1 MDNSSSEE
9 SSSEYS
15 TESSEDDG
23 METAQIN
30 DVKLQLPHGL
40 CEKQEI
46 FREIISTEVWNSLSD
61 ENRQHLQT
69 FLPNF
74 PENDDLEKTKT
85 LQRLFDCDVFHFN
98 SPVSKFH
105 DDLKAGY
112 FRPDIAR
119 MRKIIHKAERKEAKY
134 RYKTFREQL
143 KYEVFESRNKLLT
156 QVKNLPPGV
165 EPRQDRR
172 KSDVDY
178 VSYRTKRRYFQILS
192 SIRSKTDDPGCSSD
206 ENYPDGPPVP
216 LSRKQKRLLNSI
228 KTSLSN
234 SKEKLFTSTMTAN
247 LNGSIDLESH
257 ITPNHNPFYINDE
270 TFKNLLYD
278 HRRRKCENPLDPELN
293 TKGITLKDVIH
304 RTQLPYNK
312 NLMLPTKHDSSKIMS
327 RKRLKREHI
336 NGRASE
342 MSKKAKLSYDHHST
356 NSDTDSDST
365 VNTVSVNSSKHS
377 FRPNKLKLHLKKL
390 SPSKSKVE
398 VKKEAPSNPDSGK
411 QIALPPATNTI
422 SSSKNGSEPVAAPLS
437 KSNNSPYYNTITPVK
452 IEDLD
457 GIDVMNIPIDLDNT
471 DIDILDLN
479 NKPELMQETH
489 ANFFSLIRD
498 IICSTSEH
506 RMNMYTLQER
516 LKTWQDNPISPL
528 NDWYNLTD
536 SWINVLPSAI
546 TFLCGNASEQPDD
559 FVPYMEYKISLDVYQ
574 WIAGRDSDALLS
586 ELCGFWLEHRTDAS
600 KQAGSPGGKEGS
612 EAEVEVVER
621 CSTPPPSRCPTN
633 WTVRKATP
641 EEIRDFREQEKR
653 RYDNPHKAFTY
664 RCNNYES
671 VVGPLKG
678 IYTSSPGNT
687 KARGHTMLSADRPN
701 FVTILSLV
709 RDAAARLPNGE
720 GTRAEICELLKAS
733 QYISSTAPDNILQQ
747 VVSGALDRMHTQ
759 FDPCVKYDP
768 KRKIWIYL
776 HRNRTEEDFE
786 RLHHQYQGQLQRSH
800 GVPKVKKPS
809 TKKSSKP
816 KEKQPS
822 EKLKVKSDASTVSTT
837 RPNTPQH
844 RPPLKATPPTTEI
857 VVASGTQNLS
867 SNVITMVT
875 ASPTSSA
882 KGASLLLH
890 NNVSVLKETEQQ
902 QQQQQQRGE
911 AKVNVETIEQVHVE
925 KTVSEADV
933 NEALQVF
940 MQNRN
945 SPSVRA
951 GKSLMK
957 IIPSAQGK
965 SLILSNPNA
974 AQLVKQHVHE
984 QPTTTKQLQPSL
996 QPISTQTHKLS
1007 PLKQTP
1013 DLVECSTKDVVT
1025 SVATATA
1032 TAQQLQN
1039 IKNVTLLRTSQ
1050 AGGQSLTSTSAAIVI
1065 SAPITS
1071 GQSTL
1076 SSSKVE
1082 QLVGQPN
1089 IQIKG
1094 HKNLSPA
1101 RQQQILQTIKQK
1113 ILPNSALLSGQQ
1125 QIILKKGGLLQV
1137 QKQNC
1142 AVSAAQI
1149 IAQQKIVSD
1158 TLTKTTS
1165 TPQGP
1170 VVAKVLTNASGQV
1183 ISVESLLAH
1192 QKQHGSLPQG
1202 TTLRVSSTKGGQQ
1215 NLIHLTGSTT
1225 KQNAIAQL
1233 AVGSQATNILTLTS
1247 QPKLVMASQAST
1259 ITSMATTT
1267 KPTSKAANKT
1277 QQMFAKLNAKAA
1289 QQLITSEM
1297 SIDGQKIVPSKIVI
1311 GQQNQVKLPN
1321 VKNVPFSKQL
1331 TLTVAGNANNIRMVN
1346 AANLNLTQIAG
1357 KPVLL
1362 ASKGG
1367 TVQNFQGQNVVL
1379 QSPTNA
1385 SGGLVFQSAAAAKA
1399 ATATASTLQQQ
1410 ANANNLNLINQS
1422 NLVFSP
1428 QVKVQQPQQVVFSS
1442 TGGKA
1447 AQQATAAAVQQGISQ
1462 GHIVIGGHPVRLQSA
1477 GGGGTGGGAAGP
1489 QRVVLASQ
1497 GQGGQIVAQQILLP
1511 AGFQGTAINI
1521 KALQGVKV
1529 IPLAQ
1534 AHAAQGKGA
1543 QGRQVFARVMSP
1555 SVVKQ
1560 TTLTTQIPDKATD
1573 ANPPSSS
1580 GE

>member
-9 SSSEYS
+9 SSSDYS

-30 DVKLQLPHGL
+30 DVKLQLPQGL

-74 PENDDLEKTKT
+74 PENDELEKTKT
-85 LQRLFDCDVFHFN
+85 LQRLFDFDVFHFN
-98 SPVSKFH
+98 SPVVKFH
-105 DDLKAGY
+105 DNLKAGY

-143 KYEVFESRNKLLT
+143 KYEVIESRNKLLT
-156 QVKNLPPGV
+156 QIKNLPPGQ
-165 EPRQDRR
+165 EPRQERR
-172 KSDVDY
+172 KSNVDY
-178 VSYRTKRRYFQILS
+178 VSHRTKRRYFQILS

-216 LSRKQKRLLNSI
+216 MSRKQKRHLNSI
-228 KTSLSN
+228 KNSLSN
-234 SKEKLFTSTMTAN
+234 SKEKFFTSTMTAK
-247 LNGSIDLESH
+247 LNGSPVDLESY
-257 ITPNHNPFYINDE
+257 ITPNHNPFYVNDE
-270 TFKNLLYD
+270 SYKNLLYQ
-278 HRRRKCENPLDPELN
+278 HRRRKCETPSDPELN
-293 TKGITLKDVIH
+293 TKGVTLKDVIH

-312 NLMLPTKHDSSKIMS
+312 NLLLPTKHDSKIMS
-327 RKRLKREHI
+327 RKRMKREHV
-336 NGRASE
+336 NGRSSE
-342 MSKKAKLSYDHHST
+342 VSKKVKHLYDHHST

-365 VNTVSVNSSKHS
+365 VNTVSANSSKHS
-377 FRPNKLKLHLKKL
+377 FKSNKLKLHLKKL
-390 SPSKSKVE
+390 SPAKTKVE
-398 VKKEAPSNPDSGK
+398 VKKEAPSNPDMGK
-411 QIALPPATNTI
+411 QVSLPTTAN
-422 SSSKNGSEPVAAPLS
+422 PVSS
-437 KSNNSPYYNTITPVK
+437 KSNSEPAAPPSSSSNSSYYNTITPVK
-452 IEDLD
+452 IEDLE
-457 GIDVMNIPIDLDNT
+457 GIDVMNIPIDLENT

-536 SWINVLPSAI
+536 SWINMLPSAI

-559 FVPYMEYKISLDVYQ
+559 FVPYMEYKTKLDVYQ
-574 WIAGRDSDALLS
+574 WIGAGRDSDPLLS
-586 ELCGFWLEHRTDAS
+586 ELCGFWLEHRSTDGGVAVVP
-600 KQAGSPGGKEGS
+600 KQADAGAGGVSPDKDAVGGGAGS
-612 EAEVEVVER
+612 EEAETEAAQAER
-621 CSTPPPSRCPTN
+621 CSTPPPPRYPTT

-641 EEIRDFREQEKR
+641 EEIREFREQEKR

-800 GVPKVKKPS
+800 AITKVKKPS
-809 TKKSSKP
+809 TKKPSKP

-822 EKLKVKSDASTVSTT
+822 EKTQKIKSEPSVPSTNAQITT
-837 RPNTPQH
+837 QH
-844 RPPLKATPPTTEI
+844 RPAPKATPPTSETQI
-857 VVASGTQNLS
+857 VVASGTQNMP
-867 SNVITMVT
+867 SNVITMVA
-875 ASPTSSA
+875 ASTTTPA

-890 NNVSVLKETEQQ
+890 NNVSVLKEAEQQ
-902 QQQQQQRGE
+902 QRSE
-911 AKVNVETIEQVHVE
+911 AKVNVD
-925 KTVSEADV
+925 VSEQIQLEKNVTEGDV
-933 NEALQVF
+933 NEALHAF
-940 MQNRN
+940 MQNRTG
-945 SPSVRA
+945 SSIRA

-957 IIPSAQGK
+957 ILPSSQGK
-965 SLILSNPNA
+965 SLILSSNPNA
-974 AQLVKQHVHE
+974 QLLKQHVQE
-984 QPTTTKQLQPSL
+984 QQTASVKQQLQPSL
-996 QPISTQTHKLS
+996 HPISTQAHKMS
-1007 PLKQTP
+1007 PMKQTP
-1013 DLVECSTKDVVT
+1013 DLVDVSSKEVVT
-1025 SVATATA
+1025 SMATASVA
-1032 TAQQLQN
+1032 GHQLHN

-1050 AGGQSLTSTSAAIVI
+1050 AGAPTSTAIVI

-1076 SSSKVE
+1076 TSSKVE

-1113 ILPNSALLSGQQ
+1113 ILPNSGLLSGQQ
-1125 QIILKKGGLLQV
+1125 QIIVKKGGLLQV
-1137 QKQNC
+1137 QKQNSVVG
-1142 AVSAAQI
+1142 ASQI
-1149 IAQQKIVSD
+1149 VGQQKIASD

-1215 NLIHLTGSTT
+1215 NIIHLTGTT
-1225 KQNAIAQL
+1225 KQNTIAQL
-1233 AVGSQATNILTLTS
+1233 AVGSQATNILTVTS

-1259 ITSMATTT
+1259 ITSTATST
-1267 KPTSKAANKT
+1267 KPTSRAANKT
-1277 QQMFAKLNAKAA
+1277 QMLAKLNAKTA

-1297 SIDGQKIVPSKIVI
+1297 
-1311 GQQNQVKLPN
+1311 
-1321 VKNVPFSKQL
+1321 
-1331 TLTVAGNANNIRMVN
+1331 
-1346 AANLNLTQIAG
+1346 
-1357 KPVLL
+1357 
-1362 ASKGG
+1362 
-1367 TVQNFQGQNVVL
+1367 
-1379 QSPTNA
+1379 
-1385 SGGLVFQSAAAAKA
+1385 
-1399 ATATASTLQQQ
+1399 
-1410 ANANNLNLINQS
+1410 
-1422 NLVFSP
+1422 
-1428 QVKVQQPQQVVFSS
+1428 
-1442 TGGKA
+1442 
-1447 AQQATAAAVQQGISQ
+1447 
-1462 GHIVIGGHPVRLQSA
+1462 
-1477 GGGGTGGGAAGP
+1477 
-1489 QRVVLASQ
+1489 
-1497 GQGGQIVAQQILLP
+1497 
-1511 AGFQGTAINI
+1511 
-1521 KALQGVKV
+1521 
-1529 IPLAQ
+1529 
-1534 AHAAQGKGA
+1534 
-1543 QGRQVFARVMSP
+1543 
-1555 SVVKQ
+1555 
-1560 TTLTTQIPDKATD
+1560 
-1573 ANPPSSS
+1573 
-1580 GE
+1580 